1 MPKALEW
8 DKETDRRYETGVS
21 KGVLYLVNTGA
32 DSDDN
37 PYQSGVAWNGLTQVQ
52 ETPSGA
58 EANAQYA
65 DDIKYLNLY
74 SAEDFGATIEAF
86 TYPDEFAEC
95 DGSVDVSGVKLGQQ
109 QRKAFGLCFR
119 SSIGDAKEGIN
130 GYKLHL
136 IYNAMASPSERA
148 YQTVNDSPEP
158 ITFSWEVTT
167 TPTTVDATKYPN
179 YKPTALVTIDSTKAD
194 ATQLAALEAIL
205 YGSSVADA
213 RLPLPTEILDMFTN
227 PVIVPDINLN
237 KANLTV
243 KAGSTASLVATT
255 SPAGETV
262 TWSSSSESVATVEDG
277 VVSGVGTG
285 SATITA
291 SMTYDGT
298 TYTDTCKVT
307 VEAQG

>member
-1 MPKALEW
+1 MSKLVW
-8 DKETDRRYETGVS
+8 DEAEDREYETGV
-21 KGVLYLVNTGA
+21 KQGVLYVSNNSTEPGA
-32 DSDDN
+32 E
-37 PYQSGVAWNGLTQVQ
+37 PYLSGVAWNGLTQVQ

-65 DDIKYLNLY
+65 DDMKYLNLY

-86 TYPDEFAEC
+86 TYPDQFAEC
-95 DGSVDVSGVKLGQQ
+95 DGSVESSGVIIGQQ
-109 QRKAFGLCFR
+109 GRRPFGLCYR
-119 SSIGDAKEGIN
+119 TSVGDAKSGIK
-130 GYKLHL
+130 GYKLHI
-136 IYNAMASPSERA
+136 IYNAMAAPSERA
-148 YQTVNDSPEP
+148 YQTINDSPEP

-167 TPTTVDATKYPN
+167 TPVTLDTAKYPN

-205 YGSSVADA
+205 YGSSTADA

-291 SMTYDGT
+291 SMTYDGD
-298 TYTDTCKVT
+298 TYTDTCKVK